1 MTRRL
6 VAVAVVLGAC
16 AMGPRGTSARG
27 AGSPRV
33 TEIVR
38 AGESLYW
45 SGELDSAGVLF
56 RDGLAAA
63 ELAGDSLAQARV
75 LTWLGLTAFRS
86 GRLEEGRA
94 RGVAALALTLRIG
107 DPEEVFRATNLLGL
121 LAWRQGRL
129 AEADSSF
136 RGAMAAA
143 QEAGDEDGA
152 SRALGNLALVQ
163 EDRGEFA
170 AARDGLGQ
178 MLAAARKLRERRIEA
193 NALRDLAAL
202 DLREGNLV
210 PAGERLTAA
219 RGLAREL
226 GYVLGEVDALT
237 QLAYVFAAAGNYPS
251 SVAAAD
257 SAARLAASHGFVQE
271 QAAALS
277 VLGEVLGDLGSD
289 QQALRILD
297 SAQKINRTLDLPIE
311 AGSVLRREA
320 AIMARLGR
328 SDAAIRSATEA
339 LRLHDSVG
347 VGPERLAD
355 LLLLASVDPR
365 RGDHW
370 LGRARA
376 LADSLRFPWAR
387 FDVAFARVRSLADR
401 RRFGDALRVLESLAS
416 EPRTGDYGEEW
427 QFADLR
433 AEAYRGVGRLADA
446 EVAARTAV
454 RSYDRVRRQIG
465 PDWARSGLLQ
475 AGVATRG
482 RLVDILVERGD
493 LAGALQASDAG
504 HAFMGPAASA
514 SSEPPGGNAR
524 SGTGQA
530 TGEVLLA
537 RLATFASALRDVEDH
552 GEPGTSGDELRH
564 RLMETRDAYERQLLA
579 GGGRGETELSPGT
592 IPGLQ
597 AVLRS
602 DEALLEYFLGPE
614 RVHLFVLTRSTI
626 HHRVLAIDPA
636 ELAPRV
642 RLARDLV
649 ARPESGPILAP
660 VLERLFDVLL
670 RPAELAPGGQWPTRL
685 ILVTPGFLAHLPF
698 GALRDSQA
706 GRYLIQETE
715 LVTAPSAAA
724 LIRLRSSHASLRRAG
739 GLVAF
744 APDSQS
750 LPWTATEAREVAGSV
765 PNGIALVG
773 PDATEGR
780 FRLEATRAGVL
791 HIAAHA
797 GLNPD
802 NPLFSW
808 IGLRATGAGR
818 EEDGMLEVYQI
829 PPMHAR
835 LVFLSGCE
843 TALARGLGDAP
854 DLVGADLTTMA
865 EAFLQ
870 AGSSEVIATLWR
882 IPDASST
889 ALAAAFY
896 RGFARRPAAQALA
909 DAQRDLL
916 SRSRTAHP
924 YFWAAFE
931 LLGGSP

>member
-1 MTRRL
+1 MSRAL
-6 VAVAVVLGAC
+6 VVVAVVLGAC
-16 AMGPRGTSARG
+16 AAGSRGPSSRG

-38 AGESLYW
+38 TGESLYW
-45 SGELDSAGVLF
+45 SGELDSARVLF

-63 ELAGDSLAQARV
+63 ELAGDSLAKARV

-94 RGVAALALTLRIG
+94 LGLEALALTMRIG
-107 DPEEVFRATNLLGL
+107 DPEEMFRATNLLGL

-136 RGAMAAA
+136 RLAMAAA
-143 QEAGDEDGA
+143 QKAGDEDGA

-178 MLAAARKLRERRIEA
+178 MLAAARKVGERRIEA

-202 DLREGNLV
+202 DLREGSLV

-257 SAARLAASHGFVQE
+257 SAARLAGSHGFVQE

-320 AIMARLGR
+320 AITARLGR
-328 SDAAIRSATEA
+328 GDAAIHSAMEA

-347 VGPERLAD
+347 AGPERLAD
-355 LLLLASVDPR
+355 LLLLTSVDPER
-365 RGDHW
+365 SEHW
-370 LGRARA
+370 LGRAKV
-376 LADSLRFPWAR
+376 LADSLKFPWAR

-401 RRFGDALRVLESLAS
+401 RRFGDALRVLETLAS

-427 QFADLR
+427 QYADLQ
-433 AEAYRGVGRLADA
+433 AEAYRGLGRLADA
-446 EVAARTAV
+446 EVAARSAL
-454 RSYDRVRRQIG
+454 RSYDRVRQDIG

-475 AGVATRG
+475 AGVATRS
-482 RLVDILVERGD
+482 RLVEILLEQGD
-493 LAGALQASDAG
+493 VAGALRAADAG
-504 HAFMGPAASA
+504 HVFMGSA
-514 SSEPPGGNAR
+514 GSVSSESPAGHAT
-524 SGTGQA
+524 SGAGKA

-537 RLATFASALRDVEDH
+537 RIATLSSALRDVEDH
-552 GEPGTSGDELRH
+552 GEPGTPGDELRH
-564 RLMETRDAYERQLLA
+564 RLVETRDAYERQLVA
-579 GGGRGETELSPGT
+579 RGGRGDSEVGPGT

-597 AVLRS
+597 SVLRS

-636 ELAPRV
+636 DLAHRV

-660 VLERLFDVLL
+660 VLERLFDLLL
-670 RPAELAPGGQWPTRL
+670 RPAELAPGGKWPTRL

-715 LVTAPSAAA
+715 LVTAPSAAG
-724 LIRLRSSHASLRRAG
+724 LIRLRSAHASLRRAG
-739 GLVAF
+739 LLVAF
-744 APDSQS
+744 APDSES
-750 LPWTATEAREVAGSV
+750 LPWTAAEAREVAGSI
-765 PNGIALVG
+765 PRGIALVG
-773 PDATEGR
+773 KDATERR
-780 FRLEATRAGVL
+780 FRLEAPRAEVV

-808 IGLRATGAGR
+808 IGLRATGAGT
-818 EEDGMLEVYQI
+818 EEDGILEVHQV
-829 PPMHAR
+829 PAMHAR

-854 DLVGADLTTMA
+854 DLVGADITTMA
-865 EAFLQ
+865 QAFLQ

-882 IPDASST
+882 IPDASSS
-889 ALAAAFY
+889 ALVAAFY
-896 RGFARRPAAQALA
+896 RGFGRRPAAQALA
-909 DAQRDLL
+909 QAQRELL
-916 SRSRTAHP
+916 SHPRTAHP
-924 YFWAAFE
+924 YFWAAFV